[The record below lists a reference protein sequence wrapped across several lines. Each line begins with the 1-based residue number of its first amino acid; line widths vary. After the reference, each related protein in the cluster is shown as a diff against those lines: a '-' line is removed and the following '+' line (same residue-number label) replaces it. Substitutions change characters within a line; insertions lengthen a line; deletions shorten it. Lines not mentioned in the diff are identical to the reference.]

1 MKKTKKWLTLV
12 MCMTM
17 LAASM
22 GGCKGA
28 GTAATQAPASA
39 AGTEETKP
47 DNQEKAT
54 EKKTEEKAGMKAALV
69 TAQKLGDQGVTD
81 LCHSGFMKAADEYG
95 METQIV
101 EVQKGE

>member
-39 AGTEETKP
+39 AG
-47 DNQEKAT
+47 N
-54 EKKTEEKAGMKAALV
+54 KTRQPGK
-69 TAQKLGDQGVTD
+69 
-81 LCHSGFMKAADEYG
+81 SN
-95 METQIV
+95 
-101 EVQKGE
+101 

>member
-12 MCMTM
+12 MCMAM

-22 GGCKGA
+22 GGCGES

-39 AGTEETKP
+39 AGTEAKP
-47 DNQEKAT
+47 DNQEKET
-54 EKKTEEKAGMKAALV
+54 EKKTEDKKSMKAALV

-81 LCHSGFMKAADEYG
+81 LCHSGFMKAVFRYQSEP
-95 METQIV
+95 T
-101 EVQKGE
+101 